1 MSCFQ
6 GCLRVF
12 SFASLLFLTFSTTWA
27 VPPTISIQGALTDAD
42 GQALTGVRVWRVQFY
57 NASAGGGTLGSALTG
72 TFLIGA
78 PGRFAIELT
87 PPAEVLAA
95 SGEVWYE
102 LAVDSAASPDAAIN
116 PGDIFPNRVAVHSVL
131 FAQRAAQ
138 ALEADTAHV
147 ALQADRAT
155 TATNAQNADTA
166 TTASV
171 ALNALAVGGVA
182 AADLAT
188 DSELTNGLAAKANL
202 SHSHRLDTLGGA
214 VTDDQVPDTITIKKA
229 GTANSAT
236 VAYQLQ
242 GEAFLMVRTTANPAT
257 NASNLASTY
266 AAAKALTPHAAPLST
281 TNRAVVIV
289 PPAQYNL
296 GRTSL
301 ALDAEFVDIE
311 GLSNDRDK
319 QHLYGTANGANT
331 GVVRQTANDV
341 RIENL
346 FVECTA
352 SSGTLAKDNTDPAA
366 YFPNTA
372 LAATV
377 VRNCRFLA
385 DDVHAWSMRVGVV
398 EYKGTY
404 EKCTGGKYAFGGCGG
419 TASGTFNNC
428 TGDYAAFGKT
438 ASGTFTDCTG
448 GDYAF
453 GDHGTA
459 SGTFNHCTGALNA
472 FGGYGGTASGT
483 FTHCTGGNSSFG
495 GNSGGTASGTFTD
508 CTGGHY
514 TFGGYGG
521 TASGTFNNCTG
532 GATSFGGG
540 GTASGTFNNCTG
552 SGPSFGGYGGTA
564 SGIFNNCTS
573 DDNYAFGGNGG
584 TASGTF
590 TDCTGGHYAFGSEGT
605 ASGTFNNCTG
615 GYGAFGGNGG
625 TAPGGK
631 FYYCSGGSVSFTTD
645 AGTGTAPVHRYCLR
659 NGAVY
664 P

>member
-472 FGGYGGTASGT
+472 FGGYGGTA
-483 FTHCTGGNSSFG
+483 
-495 GNSGGTASGTFTD
+495 
-508 CTGGHY
+508 
-514 TFGGYGG
+514 
-521 TASGTFNNCTG
+521 
-532 GATSFGGG
+532 
-540 GTASGTFNNCTG
+540 
-552 SGPSFGGYGGTA
+552 
-564 SGIFNNCTS
+564 
-573 DDNYAFGGNGG
+573 
-584 TASGTF
+584 
-590 TDCTGGHYAFGSEGT
+590 
-605 ASGTFNNCTG
+605 
-615 GYGAFGGNGG
+615 
-625 TAPGGK
+625 PGGK
-631 FYYCSGGSVSFTTD
+631 FYYCSGGSVSF
-645 AGTGTAPVHRYCLR
+645 HRRRDRNRPRSSLLPQEWRRVPLTRPGSLDRKGYLR
-659 NGAVY
+659 YA
-664 P
+664 